1 KNCPGIPGSSAPRSS
16 RTSVYGPTA
25 SFATTLS
32 RADFGIDP
40 LLQAQRDLGARACD
54 RVHGRRRAG
63 NRGDARD
70 SVDHRRLA
78 DRVAVRTRTGA
89 LRRVDDE
96 IAAATAD
103 EVDDRRADA
112 FLGHAAH
119 TLDVET
125 RGLKGRRGPFG
136 GNEPE

>member
-1 KNCPGIPGSSAPRSS
+1 
-16 RTSVYGPTA
+16 
-25 SFATTLS
+25 
-32 RADFGIDP
+32 
-40 LLQAQRDLGARACD
+40 
-54 RVHGRRRAG
+54 
-63 NRGDARD
+63 
-70 SVDHRRLA
+70 

-136 GNEPE
+136 GNEPEAKPGERRRYRHQGCLVRVAHREEYRAGVRQPPSRRALCLR